1 MVRGDWICLVET
13 VREPRESVDR
23 LDRTPLRRDDRPTQ
37 ATKGA
42 PRMSTMTET
51 RARGA
56 SWERYAPL
64 TGVLAVVLWVIG
76 IIVYQSAVDAKNPA
90 TLLDS
95 YRNEEGSI
103 LLGGFFWLLGTFFF
117 FWFLGSLRARLAAL
131 EGGVQRLTA
140 IAFGGGVAAAIFG
153 FALPGPDMAAAIAD
167 GADLSGPAAEAIRVV
182 SDTFFI
188 GAEMSAAVLL
198 AATGIHALRTHL
210 LPRWLAW
217 VSLVVALALIILPIG
232 WAAMLFAFPLWVLVL
247 SYLLWS
253 ASANTTPAGAPV
265 TRTP

>member
-1 MVRGDWICLVET
+1 MT
-13 VREPRESVDR
+13 
-23 LDRTPLRRDDRPTQ
+23 
-37 ATKGA
+37 
-42 PRMSTMTET
+42 TMAET
-51 RARGA
+51 RTYGA

-64 TGVLAVVLWVIG
+64 AGVVAVVLWVIG
-76 IIVYQSAVDAKNPA
+76 IIVRETAVEMKTPA

-95 YRNEEGSI
+95 YRNEEVSI
-103 LLGGFFWLLGTFFF
+103 LLGGWLWVLGTFFF
-117 FWFLGSLRARLAAL
+117 FWFLGSFRARLAAA

-140 IAFGGGVAAAIFG
+140 IAFGGGVAAAVFA

-167 GADLSGPAAEAIRVV
+167 GADLSGPGAVAIRVV
-182 SDTFFI
+182 GDVFFL

-198 AATGIHALRTHL
+198 AASGLHALRTGS

-232 WAAMLFAFPLWVLVL
+232 WAALLFAVPLWVLVV

-253 ASANTTPAGAPV
+253 APADTTAAGAP
-265 TRTP
+265 RTTTP

>member
-1 MVRGDWICLVET
+1 MTT
-13 VREPRESVDR
+13 VAAT
-23 LDRTPLRRDDRPTQ
+23 RT
-37 ATKGA
+37 
-42 PRMSTMTET
+42 
-51 RARGA
+51 RGA
-56 SWERYAPL
+56 SWERHAPL
-64 TGVLAVVLWVIG
+64 TGVLGVVLWVIG
-76 IIVYQSAVDAKNPA
+76 TIIYQTAVDSKNPA

-140 IAFGGGVAAAIFG
+140 IAFGGGVAAAIFA

-167 GADLSGPAAEAIRVV
+167 GEDLSGSAAEAIHVV
-182 SDTFFI
+182 SDVFFI
-188 GAEMSAAVLL
+188 GGELSAAVLL
-198 AATGIHALRTHL
+198 AATGVHALRTRS

-217 VSLVVALALIILPIG
+217 VSLVVALALIVLPIG
-232 WAAMLFAFPLWVLVL
+232 WAALLFAFPLWVLVL

-253 ASANTTPAGAPV
+253 ASANTTAAGAPV
-265 TRTP
+265 TTTP

>member
-1 MVRGDWICLVET
+1 MTT
-13 VREPRESVDR
+13 VAAT
-23 LDRTPLRRDDRPTQ
+23 RT
-37 ATKGA
+37 
-42 PRMSTMTET
+42 
-51 RARGA
+51 RGA

-64 TGVLAVVLWVIG
+64 TGVVGVVLWVIG
-76 IIVYQSAVDAKNPA
+76 TIIYQTAVDSKNPA

-140 IAFGGGVAAAIFG
+140 IAFGGGVATAIFA
-153 FALPGPDMAAAIAD
+153 FALPGPDMAAA
-167 GADLSGPAAEAIRVV
+167 
-182 SDTFFI
+182 
-188 GAEMSAAVLL
+188 
-198 AATGIHALRTHL
+198 TGVHALRTRS

-217 VSLVVALALIILPIG
+217 VSLVVALALIVLPIG
-232 WAAMLFAFPLWVLVL
+232 WAALLFAFPLWVLVV

-253 ASANTTPAGAPV
+253 AGSTTAAGAPV
-265 TRTP
+265 STTP